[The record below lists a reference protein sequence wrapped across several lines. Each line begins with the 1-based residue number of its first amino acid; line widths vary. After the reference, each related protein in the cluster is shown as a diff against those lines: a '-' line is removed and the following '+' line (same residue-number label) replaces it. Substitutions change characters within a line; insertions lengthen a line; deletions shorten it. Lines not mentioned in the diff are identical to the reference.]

1 MQIFDN
7 VRSIVKD
14 DLEQTIAKGSRLS
27 IAAATFSIYAYQ
39 ELRKQLEGIDE
50 LRFIFTSQTFTTE
63 QARKERREFYI
74 PRLSRER
81 SLYGSEFEIKL
92 RNELSQKAI
101 AKECADWIRRKVS
114 FRSNVTDESM
124 NSFISIQEGTGEV
137 HTYQPINGFT
147 TTDLGV
153 GRGNNA
159 TNIVVRLDSPATDE
173 FLRMFDTIWGDSAR
187 LQDVTDVVLDN
198 ITAAY
203 RENSP
208 DYIYFVALYNIF
220 NEFLEDISED
230 VLPNDANGFKNSVI
244 WGMLY
249 NFQRDA
255 VLAIINK
262 LERYNGCIFADSV
275 GLGKTF
281 TALAVIKYYELRN
294 KSVLVLCPKK
304 LSNNWNELRELN
316 DDEKRAS
323 VCGVSV
329 DSVRKNVMGIVLSG
343 DLENARRKAR
353 DIYEKGCWPM
363 YYFTSGGTGGIA
375 KKTYL
380 KEDNG
385 RVVTN
390 LWQHGEVGHTDE
402 AKKELLALFDG
413 KAPFDTPKPTRLIE
427 RIIAIAAD
435 KDDII
440 MDFFS
445 GSASTAQAVISA
457 NAKDGGRRHFIL
469 VQLPEQTGLSD
480 YPTLCDVGEERIRRC
495 GDKIASDAGI
505 LSQGLDIGFRVL
517 RLDESNMKPVYYAA
531 GDYTQNMLSMLES
544 NIEADR
550 NDLDLLFGCL
560 IEWDLPLSLPFSSEQ
575 FSGCSVHTYNDGDLI
590 ACFDESIPETVIR
603 EIASR
608 QPLRVVF
615 RDSSFASSP
624 ERINVEEIFKLLS
637 PNTSVKVL

>member
-63 QARKERREFYI
+63 QARKERKEFYI

-390 LWQHGEVGHTDE
+390 LWQHGEVGHPDE

-560 IEWDLPLSLPFSSEQ
+560 IEWGLPLSLPFSSEQ